1 MPVKTRFALAA
12 LAVLAAAGCS
22 ASPAPAAAPV
32 QQALTATL
40 TTPTN
45 IDLRWPAGDLTA
57 AGHLLEYA
65 NAADGPWTALQYFPR
80 AQTTYRHPD
89 LIPETPFFYR
99 VRDFYGPV
107 SAVVRSGDAAPSASA
122 APSAPPAAAVPV
134 RTPGD
139 AAAPGA
145 VRVVAAEDA
154 SVHFTWADR
163 SSDEAGFLVEIRK
176 PGAED
181 FVPVEITEPDT
192 TTCALS
198 LLPDEAGSAFRVRA
212 LYYGPLSPV
221 VTRTTGKD

>member
-1 MPVKTRFALAA
+1 MPVKTRLALAA
-12 LAVLAAAGCS
+12 LAVLVTAGCS
-22 ASPAPAAAPV
+22 SAPAATPAPPGPG
-32 QQALTATL
+32 LTATL
-40 TTPTN
+40 TTPTD
-45 IDLRWPAGDLTA
+45 IDLRWPAGDPGA

-65 NAADGPWTALQYFPR
+65 NSAGGPWTALQYFPR
-80 AQTTYRHPD
+80 SQTTYRHPD

-107 SAVVRSGDAAPSASA
+107 SAVVQPGAPVRA
-122 APSAPPAAAVPV
+122 APPAAAVPV

-139 AAAPGA
+139 AAAPA
-145 VRVVAAEDA
+145 DVTVVPAEDA

-176 PGAED
+176 PGAAG
-181 FVPVEITEPDT
+181 FVPVEITDPDT

-198 LLPDEAGSAFRVRA
+198 LLPDEQGSAFRVRA

-221 VTRTTGKD
+221 VDRTTGRD